1 MNAPLRDPGSFRD
14 PSGSVYRSGDRILR
28 TVMPGSASE
37 AYRAARDAGLFKDL
51 AGRGFILPVE
61 EIERPPFDSMASAA
75 HVLASPRLPF
85 ISYPYEW
92 SFALHRKAALLHL
105 DLHLAALE
113 RGCDL
118 SDASAYNVQF
128 QGVSPIFIDHL
139 SLRPYREGSVW
150 TAHRQFCMQF
160 LNPLLCHTALKIAPN
175 TWFRG
180 ALEGIEP
187 ELLAPLLPLRSKLSW
202 TVLIHVVMQ
211 AALQGRASARQPGA
225 IRKLRT
231 VSVSKVALT
240 GMLQGLR
247 RTIGAMKPPSGE
259 TTWSDYADCNSYAAA
274 EADAKRR
281 FIAAM
286 VAAVRPNVLVDLGC
300 NTGEYS
306 EVALAA
312 GAPRVVGF
320 DFDHGALNRAV
331 ARAEAKKL
339 DFLPLWLD
347 AANPSPNQGWG
358 QAERLGLSERL
369 RADAI
374 VALALIHHIAI
385 SRNVPL
391 DSVVEWI
398 ISLAPVGVIEFPD
411 KSDPMVQQ
419 LLSLREDIFPEY
431 DQEHFVRHVQRH
443 ARIVRQE
450 RLGQGGRLLVWFD
463 RTSSAGRA

>member
-37 AYRAARDAGLFKDL
+37 AYRAARDSGLFTDL
-51 AGRGFILPVE
+51 AARGFILPVE

-113 RGCDL
+113 SAFDL

-128 QGVSPIFIDHL
+128 QGVSPVFIDHL
-139 SLRPYREGSVW
+139 SLRPYREGAVW

-160 LNPLLCHTALKIAPN
+160 LNPLLCHTLLKIAPN
-175 TWFRG
+175 TLFRG

-187 ELLAPLLPLRSKLSW
+187 ELLAPLIPLRRKLSW

-211 AALQGRASARQPGA
+211 AALQRRASGRSAAAG
-225 IRKLRT
+225 KTLRS
-231 VSVSKVALT
+231 VSVSKIAFV

-247 RTIGAMKPPSGE
+247 RAIAAMKPPGDA
-259 TTWSDYADCNSYAAA
+259 TVWSDYAQHNSYGAA

-281 FIAAM
+281 FVQDM
-286 VAAVRPNVLVDLGC
+286 VAKVRPRQLIDLGC
-300 NTGEYS
+300 NSGDYS
-306 EVALAA
+306 EAALQA
-312 GAPRVVGF
+312 GARRVIGF
-320 DFDHGALNRAV
+320 DFDHGALNLAA

-347 AANPSPNQGWG
+347 AANPSPSQGWR
-358 QAERLGLSERL
+358 QSERLGLAERL
-369 RADAI
+369 NADAVI
-374 VALALIHHIAI
+374 ALALVHHLAI
-385 SRNVPL
+385 SRNIPL
-391 DSVVEWI
+391 DAVVDWI
-398 ISLAPVGVIEFPD
+398 IGMAPVGVIECPD

-419 LLSLREDIFPEY
+419 LLALREDVFPDY
-431 DQEHFVRHVQRH
+431 DHEHFLAHVQRR

-463 RTSSAGRA
+463 RS

>member
-1 MNAPLRDPGSFRD
+1 MNVPLRDPGSFRD
-14 PSGSVYRSGDRILR
+14 PRGSVYRSGDGILR
-28 TVMPGSASE
+28 TVMPSGAE
-37 AYRAARDAGLFKDL
+37 AYRAVRDAGLFDEL
-51 AGRGFILPVE
+51 AARGYLLPIE
-61 EIERPPFDSMASAA
+61 EISLPPFEAMAQAE
-75 HVLASPRLPF
+75 HVIKSPRLPF

-128 QGVSPIFIDHL
+128 QGATPVFIDHL

-160 LNPLLCHTALKIAPN
+160 LNPLLCHSVLKIAPN

-187 ELLAPLLPLRSKLSW
+187 EVLAPLLPLRSKLSW
-202 TVLIHVVMQ
+202 TVLVHVVMQ
-211 AALQGRASARQPGA
+211 AALQRRASGRQPA
-225 IRKLRT
+225 ATRKLRT

-240 GMLQGLR
+240 GMLQGLAR
-247 RTIGAMKPPSGE
+247 AIGAMKPPGGA
-259 TTWSDYADCNSYAAA
+259 TTWSDYADSNSYAAA

-286 VAAVRPNVLVDLGC
+286 AGAVRPNVLVDLGC
-300 NTGEYS
+300 NTGEYT

-312 GAPRVVGF
+312 GARRAIGF

-358 QAERLGLSERL
+358 QTERLGLTERL

-374 VALALIHHIAI
+374 IALALVHHIAI

-391 DSVVEWI
+391 DSVVDWI
-398 ISLAPVGVIEFPD
+398 IGLAPAGVIEFPD

-419 LLSLREDIFPEY
+419 LLALREDIFPEY
-431 DQEHFVRHVQRH
+431 DQEHFVAHVQRR

-450 RLGQGGRLLVWFD
+450 RLGEGGRLLVWFD
-463 RTSSAGRA
+463 RT

>member
-14 PSGSVYRSGDRILR
+14 PSGSVFRSGESILR
-28 TVMPGSASE
+28 TVMPGAASE
-37 AYRAARDAGLFKDL
+37 AYRAVRDAGLFKDL
-51 AGRGFILPVE
+51 AERGYLLPIE
-61 EIERPPFDSMASAA
+61 EIAPPPFEAMAGAA
-75 HVLASPRLPF
+75 HVLVSRRLPF

-113 RGCDL
+113 RGFEL

-128 QGVSPIFIDHL
+128 QGAEPVFIDHL
-139 SLRPYREGSVW
+139 SLRPYRAGSVW

-160 LNPLLCHTALKIAPN
+160 LNPLLCHAALKIAPN
-175 TWFRG
+175 SLFRG
-180 ALEGIEP
+180 TLEGIEP

-202 TVLIHVVMQ
+202 TVLVHVVMQ
-211 AALQGRASARQPGA
+211 AAFQRRASGRQA
-225 IRKLRT
+225 AETKKLRS
-231 VSVSKVALT
+231 VSLSKVALT

-247 RTIGAMKPPSGE
+247 RAIAAMKPPSGA

-274 EADAKRR
+274 EAQAKRG
-281 FIAAM
+281 F
-286 VAAVRPNVLVDLGC
+286 VAGMAEQVRPKLMIDLGC

-306 EVALAA
+306 EVALSA
-312 GAPRVVGF
+312 GAGRVIGF

-347 AANPSPNQGWG
+347 AANPSPSQGWG
-358 QAERLGLSERL
+358 QSERLGLAERL
-369 RADAI
+369 HADAI
-374 VALALIHHIAI
+374 VALALVHHLAI
-385 SRNVPL
+385 SRNIPL
-391 DSVVEWI
+391 GSVVDWI
-398 ISLAPVGVIEFPD
+398 IGLAPAGIIEFPD

-419 LLSLREDIFPEY
+419 LLALREDIFPDY
-431 DQEHFVRHVQRH
+431 DQEHFLAHVQQR

-463 RTSSAGRA
+463 RS

>member
-1 MNAPLRDPGSFRD
+1 MNVPRRDPGSFRD
-14 PSGSVYRSGDRILR
+14 PSGSVYRAGDRILR

-37 AYRAARDAGLFKDL
+37 AYQAARDSGVFKDL
-51 AGRGFILPVE
+51 AERGYLLPIE
-61 EIERPPFDSMASAA
+61 EVDTPPFESMAGAA
-75 HVLASPRLPF
+75 HVLMSPRLPF

-113 RGCDL
+113 GGFDL

-128 QGVSPIFIDHL
+128 QGVSPVFIDHL

-160 LNPLLCHTALKIAPN
+160 LNPLLCHEALKFAPN
-175 TWFRG
+175 SLFRG

-187 ELLAPLLPLRSKLSW
+187 EFLAPLLPFRSKLSW
-202 TVLIHVVMQ
+202 TVLAHVVMQ
-211 AALQGRASARQPGA
+211 AALQRRASGKQSGSK
-225 IRKLRT
+225 RKLRS

-240 GMLQGLR
+240 GMLRGLR
-247 RTIGAMKPPSGE
+247 RAIGAMKGPRGA
-259 TTWSDYADCNSYAAA
+259 TLWSDYAGFNSYAAP

-281 FIAAM
+281 FVADM
-286 VAAVRPNVLVDLGC
+286 VESVRPRLMIDLGC
-300 NTGEYS
+300 NTGEYA
-306 EVALAA
+306 ELALQA
-312 GAPRVVGF
+312 GAGQIVGF
-320 DFDHGALNRAV
+320 DFDHGALNLAV
-331 ARAEAKKL
+331 ARAEAKRL
-339 DFLPLWLD
+339 NFLPLWLD

-358 QAERLGLSERL
+358 QSERRGLSERL
-369 RADAI
+369 HADAI
-374 VALALIHHIAI
+374 IALAVVHHLAI

-391 DSVVEWI
+391 DAVVEWI
-398 ISLAPVGVIEFPD
+398 VGLAPAGVIEFPN

-419 LLSLREDIFPEY
+419 LLALRDDIFPEY
-431 DQEHFVRHVQRH
+431 DHDHFVRHVERR

-463 RTSSAGRA
+463 RT